1 MDGPRPA
8 DLGYTPG
15 SRRSPAAGSLRGIV
29 VQNLT
34 PGIRQ
39 QLGIASDVHGVVVTN
54 VDPDNPAAEH
64 LEQGDGILS
73 VNRHDVDS
81 AADFNNLA
89 TEVKGQALLRIIH
102 HGEALFVVTPADQG
116 DR

>member
-1 MDGPRPA
+1 MCTA
-8 DLGYTPG
+8 
-15 SRRSPAAGSLRGIV
+15 SWSPTSIQTTLPLSTSNKV
-29 VQNLT
+29 M
-34 PGIRQ
+34 
-39 QLGIASDVHGVVVTN
+39 ASC
-54 VDPDNPAAEH
+54 
-64 LEQGDGILS
+64 
-73 VNRHDVDS
+73 VNRHNVDS